1 MVVIQRLNNEVA
13 TEAESQCL
21 TLQLVRQQV
30 AKLVDEEPSD
40 IDDNENLIEK
50 GLDSI
55 RIMSLVEKWR
65 SIGVDV
71 TFMKLVKKPTISD
84 WWSLLS
90 SSK

>member
-1 MVVIQRLNNEVA
+1 MSIQYSNNEA
-13 TEAESQCL
+13 AAEADSQYL

-30 AKLVDEEPSD
+30 AELLDEELSD
-40 IDDNENLIEK
+40 IDDNENLIDK

-65 SIGVDV
+65 SIGVDI
-71 TFMKLVKKPTISD
+71 TFMKLVKRPTISN

-90 SSK
+90 SS